1 MKAPARMPD
10 PAASV
15 ESTEKSPM
23 LSPSD
28 ANAPDAV
35 TPARAK
41 NQNPIS
47 GLWYQGFGAA
57 RAPAAT
63 RTLRIPYASQKAPH
77 VPCIAVATASR
88 ARYAHMP
95 ARNWASPPNI
105 AANGASAS
113 PDSGVP
119 HQPARLEATMNVA
132 PAKPARPRIDG
143 AAIGCRNTRA
153 GKPSRSALRPASAVR
168 LLSSSELICHS
179 SHRDYL
185 VVRGTS

>member
-47 GLWYQGFGAA
+47 GLWYQGVGAA
-57 RAPAAT
+57 SAPAAT
-63 RTLRIPYASQKAPH
+63 STFKIPYASQKAPH

-88 ARYAHMP
+88 ARYAHIP
-95 ARNWASPPNI
+95 ARNWARPPNI
-105 AANGASAS
+105 AAKGASAR
-113 PDSGVP
+113 PDWGVP
-119 HQPARLEATMNVA
+119 HQPARFDATMKVA
-132 PAKPARPRIDG
+132 PAKPKRPRIDG
-143 AAIGCRNTRA
+143 AAIGWRKIRVATPSFN
-153 GKPSRSALRPASAVR
+153 PSRAM
-168 LLSSSELICHS
+168 SSSVWRRLDSIVLIMPP
-179 SHRDYL
+179 
-185 VVRGTS
+185 